1 MSEEKTEP
9 ATVQPGDDVPATEE
23 TLTAEQLR
31 ELREQA
37 GQAAELRD
45 RLLRTTADFDNFKKR
60 AARERDDVRRAAVEG
75 VIATLLPV
83 LDNFD
88 MALVAASQP
97 GLTVE
102 TLKVGVE
109 MIHGQLR
116 QAFADQGLEAIDAF
130 GKPFDPSLHDAV
142 SQVETTEAPE
152 GQVVQQHRKGYR
164 LRDRL
169 VRPASVVVAR
179 TPVTPT
185 ETTTSSAS

>member
-9 ATVQPGDDVPATEE
+9 ATVQPGEGAPATEE
-23 TLTAEQLR
+23 NPTPEQLR

-88 MALVAASQP
+88 MALAAASQP
-97 GLTVE
+97 GITVE

-116 QAFADQGLEAIDAF
+116 QAFADQGLEAIDAS

-179 TPVTPT
+179 PPSPT
-185 ETTTSSAS
+185 AETSNSSAS